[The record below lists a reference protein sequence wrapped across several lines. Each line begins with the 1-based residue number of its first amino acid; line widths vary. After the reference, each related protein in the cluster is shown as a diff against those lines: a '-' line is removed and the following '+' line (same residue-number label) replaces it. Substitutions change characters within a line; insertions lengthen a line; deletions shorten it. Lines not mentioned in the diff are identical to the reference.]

1 MEGSRRAEA
10 FSGRAPGLQDQ
21 LEKGRDSFK
30 WSSGPPELSS
40 PQSGASPMGTGAWL
54 TALDREEGFEGNKV
68 SPTPG
73 TIREGRNQ
81 PGGKQR
87 RALQRDL
94 KPRALGAELW
104 GQSYGAIYPCHW
116 LGPGLLFTPPQS
128 RDPALP

>member
-1 MEGSRRAEA
+1 MEGSRCAEA
-10 FSGRAPGLQDQ
+10 FSERAPGLQDQ

-73 TIREGRNQ
+73 AIREGRNK
-81 PGGKQR
+81 PGGRER
-87 RALQRDL
+87 RALQRDF
-94 KPRALGAELW
+94 KAEKL
-104 GQSYGAIYPCHW
+104 
-116 LGPGLLFTPPQS
+116 
-128 RDPALP
+128 